1 MEKQTQEKGES
12 MKRRTSLAVLVF
24 AMCALV
30 ACLTGC
36 SQLQQ
41 LGIGSQ
47 QEAYTPQKNAA
58 VVSSPTIGEDG
69 VLRVGVSSSNA
80 PFSTQAN
87 GKLAGIDVDVAA
99 ALATQMGLDLQLVD
113 VGADAEGALKDGSV
127 DIVMGLSSD
136 DASSTTAVTNA
147 YLPTAV
153 ALFSIDATGLPSKGE
168 QIEAQSASMSA
179 WEVSNQYGDTQL
191 KSASDLKSAFT
202 DLVGGQV
209 NYVASDAI
217 VGTYV
222 SHSMGADARIVG
234 LMQKVDGY
242 RIGVG
247 KSNADLQTA
256 VSNALSTI
264 SQNGTI
270 DVIEQKWLGDTI
282 DLSGYALTPN
292 AEKAASIASSSSS
305 SSTTGA

>member
-1 MEKQTQEKGES
+1 
-12 MKRRTSLAVLVF
+12 MKRCTSRAVLVF
-24 AMCALV
+24 AMCMLV

-36 SQLQQ
+36 SQLEQ

-47 QEAYTPQKNAA
+47 QEAYTPQKNAPA
-58 VVSSPTIGEDG
+58 VAAPTIGEDG
-69 VLRVGVSSSNA
+69 ILRVGVNSSNA

-87 GKLAGIDVDVAA
+87 GKLVGIDVDVAA

-113 VGADAEGALKDGSV
+113 VGADSEGALKKGSV
-127 DIVMGLSSD
+127 DVVMGLSDD
-136 DASSTTAVTNA
+136 DASSATSVTNA
-147 YLPTAV
+147 YIPSAV
-153 ALFSIDATGLPSKGE
+153 ALFSVDTSGLPAKGD

-202 DLVGGQV
+202 DLVAGNV
-209 NYVASDAI
+209 NYVASDAV

-222 SHSMGADARIVG
+222 NHSMGADAKIVG

-242 RIGVG
+242 RIGVA
-247 KSNADLQTA
+247 KDNADLQKA

-270 DVIEQKWLGDTI
+270 DVIEQKWLGSPI
-282 DLSGYALTPN
+282 DLSNYALTAN
-292 AEKAASIASSSSS
+292 AEKAASASSASSSSSTSSSSS
-305 SSTTGA
+305 SSAAA

>member
-1 MEKQTQEKGES
+1 
-12 MKRRTSLAVLVF
+12 MKRRTSLVVVAF
-24 AMCALV
+24 ALCALV

-36 SQLQQ
+36 SQLEQ

-47 QEAYTPQKNAA
+47 QEAYSPQKNAA
-58 VVSSPTIGEDG
+58 AVSSPTIGQDG

-87 GKLAGIDVDVAA
+87 GKLVGIDVDVAA
-99 ALATQMGLDLQLVD
+99 ALASQMGLDLQLVD

-127 DIVMGLSSD
+127 DIVMGLSAD
-136 DASSTTAVTNA
+136 DASSTTAVSNA

-153 ALFSIDATGLPSKGE
+153 ALFSIDATGLPAKGDA
-168 QIEAQSASMSA
+168 IEAQSASMSA

-191 KSASDLKSAFT
+191 KSASDLKSAFS
-202 DLVGGQV
+202 DLVGGNV
-209 NYVASDAI
+209 NYVASDAV

-222 SHSMGADARIVG
+222 NHSMDGDAKIVG
-234 LMQKVDGY
+234 LMQKADGY
-242 RIGVG
+242 RVGVA
-247 KSNADLQTA
+247 KSNGELQTA
-256 VSNALSTI
+256 ISNALSTI
-264 SQNGTI
+264 SQNGVI
-270 DVIEQKWLGDTI
+270 DVIERKWLGDTI

-292 AEKAASIASSSSS
+292 AEKASAASSTASSSTSSSS